1 MAITCCRQA
10 LFLSGRE
17 TGFCWSAEKSMAE
30 TGKTGISSKMGGSL
44 FHTPA
49 RPTCPRQQRLV
60 FQAMAPDKIVGIVSG
75 PQGFYGK
82 LCYLCTQRSK
92 NIDMKCLFSLLLLL
106 IMTSNLAVTCVEQLR
121 CGVVYELAEAGT
133 DDADEN
139 GEKGKEK
146 EKDSL
151 SFSDHIVIRLDGF
164 NTENLRKSLFPRNNL
179 PHSELYAFLP
189 ELPPKV

>member
-1 MAITCCRQA
+1 
-10 LFLSGRE
+10 
-17 TGFCWSAEKSMAE
+17 
-30 TGKTGISSKMGGSL
+30 
-44 FHTPA
+44 
-49 RPTCPRQQRLV
+49 
-60 FQAMAPDKIVGIVSG
+60 
-75 PQGFYGK
+75 
-82 LCYLCTQRSK
+82 
-92 NIDMKCLFSLLLLL
+92 MKCFFSLLLLL
-106 IMTSNLAVTCVEQLR
+106 IMTSNLAVSCIEQLR
-121 CGVVYELAEAGT
+121 GSVMYELAEAGT
-133 DDADEN
+133 DDADEK